1 MKKFLAT
8 AFVSAL
14 SMPMLALAHGDKIE
28 MNNASVVEATKDF
41 KADHPDQ
48 VAGFQGTK
56 SWFEGDAVKV
66 RIYLPNNVTMLYKC
80 MHHDSENG
88 EEVLQCH
95 MEM

>member
-1 MKKFLAT
+1 MNIFLAT

-14 SMPMLALAHGDKIE
+14 SMPMFAFAHGDKIE
-28 MNNASVVEATKDF
+28 MNNLSIAEATKDF
-41 KADHPDQ
+41 KKDHPDQ

-56 SWFEGDAVKV
+56 SWFDADAVKV
-66 RIYLPNNVTMLYKC
+66 RIYLPNNVTMLYTC
-80 MHHDSENG
+80 MHHDNENG